1 LAGEAFTPVPA
12 ADIER
17 DCAWDPQRFSP
28 PEDKIKLKNYIDQKQ
43 IAEYVVGFNDCPSW
57 RIISKKNPKKNRF
70 CPRACLGGKASMK
83 KKNLLL
89 GSEGVHRRQ
98 RIRISNEIA

>member
-1 LAGEAFTPVPA
+1 VPA

-57 RIISKKNPKKNRF
+57 RIISKKKSEKKSLLSQGV
-70 CPRACLGGKASMK
+70 LGRQGINEK
-83 KKNLLL
+83 KKPFAWV
-89 GSEGVHRRQ
+89 GGRAQAAAHPYFE
-98 RIRISNEIA
+98 